1 VNDFEKLGAFYLGQ
15 PSAEDGALRD
25 EPLLLESQ
33 RLVTHGLCLGMTGS
47 GKTGLCI
54 ALLEEAAIDGVPVL
68 AIDPKGDLGNLLLT
82 YPRLDPA
89 ELEPWVDPDEAARR
103 GLTTRALAEER
114 AAQMRAGLAE
124 SGQDP
129 ERIARLAASADFAIY
144 TPGTNAGLNLSILR
158 SLELPPPA
166 VRDDDELLR
175 ERVGAVVSGLL
186 SMLGESADP
195 LNSRE
200 HVLMSKLVHEAF
212 ARGES
217 LSLGSLLKAV
227 QSPPFAEVGVLDL
240 ETFFPAKER
249 MELVRALNNLIASP
263 AFSGFLSGEPLDV
276 QRLLYTR
283 EGKPRVSV
291 VSLAHLDDK
300 QRMFV
305 VTLLL
310 NEVLAWVRAQPGTS
324 SLRALLYMD
333 EVFGYFP
340 PVAEPPAKRPM
351 LSLLKQA
358 RAFGLGVVLATQNPV
373 DLDYK
378 GLANIGTWF
387 IGRLQTARD
396 RARVLDGLG
405 SAAEA
410 SGGRL
415 DRDTLDLA
423 LQGLAPRTF
432 LLHSARGGAPVRFRS
447 RFALSLLRGPLTRA
461 EIKRVMDAKRAVVAA
476 AQAAVAPAT
485 PAAIAS
491 AVQHEVQAV
500 PVLPSGITTFF
511 LAAPPGATRYA
522 AHAFA
527 LVKTEPA
534 SGPARTALVHA
545 PIGDG
550 VLPVDFEAG
559 VARPCDPDELA
570 RTQSAGLD
578 FAPLPAAALDPKRYA
593 GFAKEAAAYA
603 LGALGPVKL
612 SVPALKLESLPDE
625 DESAFRVRVQQA
637 AREQRDEAV
646 AVLREKAEKKL
657 ERIAAREAQ
666 ASARLRREEAEATQ
680 HKLSSALDVGGV
692 LLGAL
697 FGGGLRKSDLSRAS
711 RAAQNVARAG
721 KEHGDVGDLT
731 RELEAIAA
739 ERAALEAE
747 LAEAIA
753 ALPQPRSDEPLTRK
767 VAKLKKAELT
777 VLASGLLFVPGA
789 SR

>member
-15 PSAEDGALRD
+15 PTADDGALRD

-89 ELEPWVDPDEAARR
+89 ELEPWMDPDEATRR

-114 AAQMRAGLAE
+114 AAQIRAGLAE

-129 ERIARLAASADFAIY
+129 ERIARLAGAADFSIY

-195 LNSRE
+195 LTSRE

-217 LSLGSLLKAV
+217 LTLGSLLKAV
-227 QSPPFAEVGVLDL
+227 QTPPFAEVGVLDL

-291 VSLAHLDDK
+291 ISLAHLDDK

-310 NEVLAWVRAQPGTS
+310 NEVLAWVRAQSGTS

-405 SAAEA
+405 TAAEA
-410 SGGRL
+410 SGARL
-415 DRDTLDLA
+415 DRDTLDQA

-461 EIKRVMDAKRAVVAA
+461 EIKRVMEGKRAVVAA
-476 AQAAVAPAT
+476 AAPAQAQAQVAVAGQ
-485 PAAIAS
+485 PAA
-491 AVQHEVQAV
+491 QAV
-500 PVLPSGITTFF
+500 PVLPSGVTTFF
-511 LAAPPGATRYA
+511 LAAPPGATGYA
-522 AHAFA
+522 PHAFA

-545 PIGDG
+545 PIGEG

-559 VARPCDPDELA
+559 VARPCDPEELA
-570 RTQSAGLD
+570 RTPSAGLR
-578 FAPLPAAALDPKRYA
+578 FAQLPAAALDPKRYA
-593 GFAKEAAAYA
+593 GFAKDAAAYA

-612 SVPALKLESLPDE
+612 GVAALKLESLPDE
-625 DESAFRVRVQQA
+625 DEGAFRVRVQQA
-637 AREQRDEAV
+637 AREQRDKAV

-666 ASARLRREEAEATQ
+666 VSGRLRREEAEATQ

-692 LLGAL
+692 LLGAF

-711 RAAQNVARAG
+711 RAAQSVARAG

-739 ERAALEAE
+739 ERTSLEAE

-767 VAKLKKAELT
+767 VTKLKKAELT

-789 SR
+789 AS